1 MIVYLPFGLKN
12 SQSPAIYSILHSKVH
27 LTDFVCSISLN
38 YFSSKQ
44 QIAILANDQPIGS
57 CLVLN
62 RNVDNQNNI
71 VDVGK
76 TEKNV
81 LKESINWTALLGAN
95 ETCTEE
101 GSLFFLLN
109 SPANNLPIKYVN
121 MIPKARYYVAAILGV
136 DAPVYNVL
144 HNSLELFSINK
155 K

>member
-1 MIVYLPFGLKN
+1 MIVYLPFGLTI
-12 SQSPAIYSILHSKVH
+12 SQSPAIYSVLRSKVC
-27 LTDFVCSISLN
+27 LNDFVCSFSVNSI
-38 YFSSKQ
+38 SSKQ
-44 QIAILANDQPIGS
+44 PIAILANDQPIGS